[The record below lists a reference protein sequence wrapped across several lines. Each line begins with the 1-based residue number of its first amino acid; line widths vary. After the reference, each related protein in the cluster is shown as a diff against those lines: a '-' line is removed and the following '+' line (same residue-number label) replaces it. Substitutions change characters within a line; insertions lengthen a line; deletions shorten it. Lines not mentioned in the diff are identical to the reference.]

1 MLTYIHSQGKY
12 DGSTEEDSLSSS
24 CQGLEDICTRTYA
37 SIHVDLLTTRYGFHN
52 FREHINLQRSVID
65 VKNRAS
71 HPASIIIII
80 SGISR
85 PSLCNAFKDVGCFI
99 NVSRA
104 LQNIHSTLQKSYL
117 LWEFHAEILYVCP
130 MPCFGNTY
138 KVSAWNS
145 PHRCDFWHYI
155 FSRDY
160 LGELAKR
167 YGNYPLTHADRCPI
181 FKWDITTFL
190 HGGVSG

>member
-1 MLTYIHSQGKY
+1 MY
-12 DGSTEEDSLSSS
+12 DESTEEYSLSSS

-37 SIHVDLLTTRYGFHN
+37 SIHVDLATARYGFHN
-52 FREHINLQRSVID
+52 FRKHINLQRSVID

-99 NVSRA
+99 SVSRA
-104 LQNIHSTLQKSYL
+104 IQNIHSTLQKSYL
-117 LWEFHAEILYVCP
+117 LWEFHAEIFHVANAMLW
-130 MPCFGNTY
+130 NTY

-167 YGNYPLTHADRCPI
+167 
-181 FKWDITTFL
+181 
-190 HGGVSG
+190 